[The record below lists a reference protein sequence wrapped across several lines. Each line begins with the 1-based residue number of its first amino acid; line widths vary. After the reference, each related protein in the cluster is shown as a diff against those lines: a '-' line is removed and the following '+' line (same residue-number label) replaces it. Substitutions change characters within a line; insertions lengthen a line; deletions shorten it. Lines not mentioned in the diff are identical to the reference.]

1 MNQTIDMADKSR
13 KKWGCFRVG
22 CLTVVVGVLL
32 LVGLGWF
39 AHQWG
44 SHLPKHF
51 VLRVPVS
58 GAIDERP
65 PDASF
70 PLGEGSQPFSLEE
83 LLTILDQ
90 AKSDR
95 RVDSVLLEIDGLG
108 ASTAKVQELERSI
121 AVLRK
126 SGKKVTALLNTPED
140 KDYRLAIACDSI
152 IVRKGSW
159 MTLDGIKAELFFLA
173 DPLKKLGVTFQAA
186 QWKKYKSA
194 VESFTRSTPSPE
206 NLEESNAL
214 LDDAWADYL
223 DAVSRQR
230 RIGKDAFRQVIDSL
244 AVMTPE
250 KALSL
255 GLIDRVATERELEK
269 EYSKRLDMPAGELF
283 VDGREYLGATGG
295 MKPQGIGDRIAVLNI
310 TGMIVGD
317 GSSNMSDGGNTDVT
331 TVKQALQTALDDSK
345 VKAIVLRIDSPGG
358 DALAASTM
366 LELLEEAKT
375 KKPIVASMSGVA
387 ASGGYMVALAGDKIF
402 AEPMTVTGSI
412 GVFSLKPDLSG
423 LLTKTGIH
431 REVLERGRF
440 ADAETPFKPF
450 DDASFRKFMEMTG
463 VVYDDFIA
471 KVAKGRKMTP
481 AAVDAVAGGRVWS
494 GKRALEVGLI
504 DRIGGLA
511 DAVQEAEKL
520 AKMDSKARPE
530 LLYLPVR
537 KTWLEYL
544 LAGDTS
550 VMAEALTAGVLRQAL
565 GELEPLTRVPGA
577 NIARVL
583 LRSEEPQILALDPV
597 EVVIK

>member
-1 MNQTIDMADKSR
+1 MADKSR
-13 KKWGCFRVG
+13 KKGGCFRAG

-32 LVGLGWF
+32 LAGLGWF

-44 SHLPKHF
+44 NHLPKRF

-58 GAIDERP
+58 GALDERP
-65 PDASF
+65 ADASF
-70 PLGEGSQPFSLEE
+70 PLGEGSQPLSHEE
-83 LLTILDQ
+83 LLAILDR
-90 AKSDR
+90 AKSDN
-95 RVDSVLLEIDGLG
+95 RVDSVLLDIDGLA

-121 AVLRK
+121 ALLRK
-126 SGKKVTALLNTPED
+126 SGKKVTALLDTPED
-140 KDYRLAIACDSI
+140 KDYRLAVACDSI
-152 IVRKGSW
+152 VARKGSW
-159 MTLDGIKAELFFLA
+159 MTLDGLKAELFFLA

-194 VESFTRSTPSPE
+194 VESFTRTTPSPE
-206 NLEESNAL
+206 SLEETNAL

-244 AVMTPE
+244 AVLTPE
-250 KALSL
+250 KALGL
-255 GLIDRVATERELEK
+255 RLIDRVATDRELEK
-269 EYSKRLDMPAGELF
+269 EYAQRLDMPADELF
-283 VDGREYLGATGG
+283 VGGKAYLGATGG
-295 MKPQGIGDRIAVLNI
+295 MKPQGIGDRIAVINI
-310 TGMIVGD
+310 TGMIVSDGAAAMGD
-317 GSSNMSDGGNTDVT
+317 GERTDVS
-331 TVKQALQTALDDSK
+331 TVKQSLETALDDSK

-366 LELLEEAKT
+366 LELLDEAKA

-412 GVFSLKPDLSG
+412 GVFSLKPDVSG
-423 LLTKTGIH
+423 LLEKTGIR
-431 REVLERGRF
+431 REVLTRGRF
-440 ADAETPFKPF
+440 ADAETPFKAF

-494 GKRALEVGLI
+494 GKRALEVGLV
-504 DRIGGLA
+504 DRIGGLN
-511 DAVQEAEKL
+511 DAVQEAQKL
-520 AKMDSKARPE
+520 AKMDAKARPE

-550 VMAEALTAGVLRQAL
+550 TITSALTAGALKQSL
-565 GELEPLTRVPGA
+565 GELDPLTRLPGA
-577 NIARVL
+577 NIARFL
-583 LRSEEPQILALDPV
+583 LRAEEPQVLALDPV
-597 EVVIK
+597 MVEIK